1 MDDTGPVVFL
11 QGNTQTFKPLLE
23 KLSVKIAVVVVVRRR
38 SLVWGL
44 AVLNKS
50 RHEPAKQQSTAL
62 AS

>member
-38 SLVWGL
+38 SLV
-44 AVLNKS
+44 
-50 RHEPAKQQSTAL
+50 
-62 AS
+62 